1 MQTQVMTSE
10 QYMTAGNADV
20 PGTAFHGEETGVDMM
35 EEYFPIVWI
44 GEYYIKN
51 IRQNTVVD

>member
-1 MQTQVMTSE
+1 MQTQVMMSE

-20 PGTAFHGEETGVDMM
+20 PGTAFLGEASVEML

-44 GEYYIKN
+44 GEYYIEN

>member
-1 MQTQVMTSE
+1 
-10 QYMTAGNADV
+10 MTAGNADV
-20 PGTAFHGEETGVDMM
+20 PGTALHGEETGVDML